1 MKEASWLSGIQKY
14 ANADSAHK
22 ALNAGCEFLRNN
34 PIAADLAPKTVM
46 AGCSMYQNYR
56 ARTAPQ
62 GHARRLKKKKRKVK
76 YG

>member
-1 MKEASWLSGIQKY
+1 MKEASWLSGLQKY
-14 ANADSAHK
+14 ANADNAHK

-56 ARTAPQ
+56 AAMPQ
-62 GHARRLKKKKRKVK
+62 KGHIRKKKRRKVK
-76 YG
+76 